1 MGSWRR
7 IFLIALIAFAAAVA
21 GVYAARMFSEQQR
34 KSENEIHAFLHNELK
49 LDASQESK
57 IEAIEA
63 RYAVRKKALELDM
76 RAANARL
83 AEAIEAE
90 HGYGPKVTVAV
101 DHVHH
106 VMGEMQKETLEHLF
120 EMRTVM
126 TNDQARL
133 FDKTVVKALTA
144 DAPSTPKK

>member
-1 MGSWRR
+1 MRSAWR
-7 IFLIALIAFAAAVA
+7 IGLIAVIAFVAAVV
-21 GVYAARMFSEQQR
+21 GVYAARTFSEQPR
-34 KSENEIHAFLHNELK
+34 KSESELHTFLHTELK
-49 LDASQESK
+49 LDAAQEAK
-57 IEAIEA
+57 VEAIEA
-63 RYAVRKKALELDM
+63 RFAVRKKALQLDM

-90 HGYGPKVTVAV
+90 HGYGPKVTAAV

-120 EMRTVM
+120 EMRAVM
-126 TNDQARL
+126 NPDQARR

-144 DAPSTPKK
+144 DAR

>member
-1 MGSWRR
+1 MRSAWR
-7 IFLIALIAFAAAVA
+7 IGLIALIAFAAAAA
-21 GVYAARMFSEQQR
+21 GVYVARTFSEQAR
-34 KSENEIHAFLHNELK
+34 KSESELHAFLYNELK
-49 LDASQESK
+49 LDAAQETK

-63 RYAVRKKALELDM
+63 RFAVRKKALELDM

-90 HGYGPKVTVAV
+90 HGYGPKVTAAV

-120 EMRTVM
+120 EMRAVM
-126 TNDQARL
+126 NADQARR

-144 DAPSTPKK
+144 NAR

>member
-1 MGSWRR
+1 MRSGWR
-7 IFLIALIAFAAAVA
+7 IGLIALIAFIAAVA
-21 GVYAARMFSEQQR
+21 GVYAARTFIEQPL
-34 KSENEIHAFLHNELK
+34 KSESELHAFLHNELK
-49 LDASQESK
+49 LDTAQETK

-63 RYAVRKKALELDM
+63 RFAVRKKALELEM
-76 RAANARL
+76 RAANVRL

-90 HGYGPKVTVAV
+90 HGYGPKVTAAV

-120 EMRTVM
+120 EMRAVM
-126 TNDQARL
+126 NPDQARR

-144 DAPSTPKK
+144 DAR